1 MATARQRRYERRPR
15 RRSGG
20 CFEKLLVVVW
30 IVVIFIAVYLLLVRP
45 LISTYIGGQ
54 ILEQVAGT
62 EQLDQVS
69 QTIPDVVS
77 ALPLGQLVI
86 SEQQANEFA
95 QSNST
100 LMQQI
105 DALEVHFVPGQ
116 VQADLV
122 VRGLSNQITFGL
134 EARNGKVEVVDP
146 RIDGP
151 LEALIA
157 PEQLIS
163 GLTDRFNQ
171 ELAAQGKLPASILIE
186 QEQIVIMLTATP

>member
-62 EQLDQVS
+62 QQLDQVS

-122 VRGLSNQITFGL
+122 IRGLSNQITFGL

-146 RIDGP
+146 RINGP

>member
-62 EQLDQVS
+62 QQLDQVS

-122 VRGLSNQITFGL
+122 VRGLRNQITFGL

-146 RIDGP
+146 RINGP

>member
-54 ILEQVAGT
+54 ILEQVAGS
-62 EQLDQVS
+62 DQID
-69 QTIPDVVS
+69 QAARTIPDVVS
-77 ALPLGQLVI
+77 ALPLGQMVI
-86 SEQQANEFA
+86 SEQQANDFA

-105 DALEVHFVPGQ
+105 DNLEVHFVPGQ

-122 VRGLSNQITFGL
+122 VRGLRNQITFGL
-134 EARNGKVEVVDP
+134 EARNGRVEVIDP
-146 RIDGP
+146 RINGP

-163 GLTDRFNQ
+163 GLTDRLNQ
-171 ELAAQGKLPASILIE
+171 ELAAQGKLPASIQIE
-186 QEQIVIMLTATP
+186 QEQIVIMLAAAP